1 MFAHMSGGLRV
12 CLFIVG
18 IALKVTAVL
27 TLIFEMNLA
36 PIHGRSLT
44 YYAEAI
50 GMKLPII
57 CFVLGFF
64 CVAASFYLPAKNRRT
79 SK

>member
-1 MFAHMSGGLRV
+1 MFSHMSVGLRV

-27 TLIFEMNLA
+27 SLIFEMNLV

-44 YYAEAI
+44 YYAEAL

-57 CFVLGFF
+57 CFFLGFF
-64 CVAASFYLPAKNRRT
+64 CVAASFYLPAKNRRI

>member
-1 MFAHMSGGLRV
+1 
-12 CLFIVG
+12 
-18 IALKVTAVL
+18 L
-27 TLIFEMNLA
+27 TLIFEMNLV

-50 GMKLPII
+50 GIKLPII